1 MAFYNLGFLGAAPLG
16 AMFAGLATEMLGA
29 QLANG
34 FFAALMVLFNTWL
47 IAFTP
52 VWTIDRREDEN

>member
-1 MAFYNLGFLGAAPLG
+1 
-16 AMFAGLATEMLGA
+16 MLGA